1 MFKTQIGL
9 PNSCHD
15 CGEPVTDYWYA
26 INEDAAIC
34 GGGKCGKCSGMES
47 PAEPVV
53 EIAPVEDAPAAK
65 PTRRRKA

>member
-15 CGEPVTDYWYA
+15 CGEPLTTHWYA
-26 INEDAAIC
+26 PSNDVAIC
-34 GGGKCGKCSGMES
+34 GGGKCGKCSGMEM
-47 PAEPVV
+47 PAA
-53 EIAPVEDAPAAK
+53 EIAETAPIEEAPATK